1 MHHHYL
7 NTINLLGSSTNCSKI
22 ESNNNKDM
30 FTGKDKSDDLPIL
43 SNSSSITK
51 RTAWKNNEI
60 QVAEIGNYAEE
71 GIPQYFRTS
80 HYAILFITQGTLSGK
95 FNMVDFE
102 MKAPAAF
109 YVFNDHVLHYNNS
122 SPDLKVRLLSFSPV
136 IAEELSL
143 SLHYND
149 VQYAYARP
157 AAQLDE
163 TSMQTIMHYLDLME
177 ILMQKESQER
187 RTTIIKLIQ
196 SLSSFFYEFHA
207 NSLSS
212 QKPFSRSEELAG
224 QFLSLVDMHCHEHH
238 NIKWYADA
246 LHLTPVYVSNVVK
259 QVTGQ
264 TAGDNI
270 TDCLVRKAKSM
281 LLTSTLSVQQI
292 SDRLG
297 FQNQS
302 HFGTFFR
309 RAVGT
314 SPQKFRKND

>member
-1 MHHHYL
+1 M
-7 NTINLLGSSTNCSKI
+7 NTDKNR
-22 ESNNNKDM
+22 NNE
-30 FTGKDKSDDLPIL
+30 LPVL
-43 SNSSSITK
+43 FDSSSIIR
-51 RTAWKNNEI
+51 RTAWENNEI
-60 QVAEIGNYAEE
+60 LVAEIGNYADENM
-71 GIPQYFRTS
+71 PKYFRTS
-80 HYAILFITQGTLSGK
+80 HYAILFVTQGSLSGRV
-95 FNMVDFE
+95 NMVDFE
-102 MKAPAAF
+102 MKAPAAV
-109 YVFNDHVLHYNNS
+109 YIFNDHVLHYNSS
-122 SPDLKVRLLSFSPV
+122 SPDLKVRLISFSPV

-143 SLHYND
+143 SLHYDN

-259 QVTGQ
+259 QVTGR

-270 TDCLVRKAKSM
+270 TDCLVRKAKSL
-281 LLTSTLSVQQI
+281 LLTSTLSIQQI

>member
-1 MHHHYL
+1 M
-7 NTINLLGSSTNCSKI
+7 NTDKNR
-22 ESNNNKDM
+22 NNE
-30 FTGKDKSDDLPIL
+30 LPVL
-43 SNSSSITK
+43 FDSSSIIR
-51 RTAWKNNEI
+51 RTAWENNEI
-60 QVAEIGNYAEE
+60 LVAEIGNYADENM
-71 GIPQYFRTS
+71 PKYFRTS
-80 HYAILFITQGTLSGK
+80 HYAILFVTQGSLSGRV
-95 FNMVDFE
+95 NMVDFE
-102 MKAPAAF
+102 MKAPAAV
-109 YVFNDHVLHYNNS
+109 YIFNDHVLHYNSS
-122 SPDLKVRLLSFSPV
+122 SPDLKVRLISFSPV

-143 SLHYND
+143 SLHYDNL
-149 VQYAYARP
+149 QYAYARP

-187 RTTIIKLIQ
+187 RATIIKLIQ
-196 SLSSFFYEFHA
+196 SLSSYFYEFHA

-309 RAVGT
+309 RAVGV

>member
-1 MHHHYL
+1 M
-7 NTINLLGSSTNCSKI
+7 NT
-22 ESNNNKDM
+22 
-30 FTGKDKSDDLPIL
+30 DKNRNDELPVL
-43 SNSSSITK
+43 FDSSSIIR
-51 RTAWKNNEI
+51 RTAWENNEI
-60 QVAEIGNYAEE
+60 LVAEIGNYADENM
-71 GIPQYFRTS
+71 PKYFRTS
-80 HYAILFITQGTLSGK
+80 HYAILFVTQGSLSGRV
-95 FNMVDFE
+95 NMVDFE
-102 MKAPAAF
+102 MKAPAAV
-109 YVFNDHVLHYNNS
+109 YIFNDHVLHYNNS
-122 SPDLKVRLLSFSPV
+122 SPDLKVRLISFSPV

-143 SLHYND
+143 SLPYDNL
-149 VQYAYARP
+149 QYAYARP

-270 TDCLVRKAKSM
+270 TDCLVRKAKSL
-281 LLTSTLSVQQI
+281 LLTSTLSIQQI

-314 SPQKFRKND
+314 SPQKFRRNN

>member
-1 MHHHYL
+1 
-7 NTINLLGSSTNCSKI
+7 
-22 ESNNNKDM
+22 M
-30 FTGKDKSDDLPIL
+30 FTERNRNDGLPVVSD
-43 SNSSSITK
+43 SSSIIK

-80 HYAILFITQGTLSGK
+80 HYAVLFVTQGTLSAK
-95 FNMVDFE
+95 FNMIDFE
-102 MKAPAAF
+102 MKAPAAV
-109 YVFNDHVLHYNNS
+109 YIFNDHVLHYNSS

-143 SLHYND
+143 SLHYDN
-149 VQYAYARP
+149 VHYAYARP

-163 TSMQTIMHYLDLME
+163 TSMQTIMHYLDLLE
-177 ILMQKESQER
+177 ALMQKESQGR
-187 RTTIIKLIQ
+187 RATIIQLIM
-196 SLSSFFYEFHA
+196 SLSSFLFEFHA

-224 QFLSLVDMHCHEHH
+224 QFLSLVDLHCHEHH

-246 LHLTPVYVSNVVK
+246 LHLTPVYISNVVK
-259 QVTGQ
+259 QVTGR
-264 TAGDNI
+264 TAGDNL
-270 TDCLVRKAKSM
+270 TDCLVLKAKSL

-309 RAVGT
+309 RAVGM
-314 SPQKFRKND
+314 SPQKFRRGD

>member
-1 MHHHYL
+1 M
-7 NTINLLGSSTNCSKI
+7 NT
-22 ESNNNKDM
+22 
-30 FTGKDKSDDLPIL
+30 DKNRNDELPVL
-43 SNSSSITK
+43 FDSSSIIR
-51 RTAWKNNEI
+51 RTAWENNEI
-60 QVAEIGNYAEE
+60 LVAEIGNYADEN
-71 GIPQYFRTS
+71 IPKYFRTS
-80 HYAILFITQGTLSGK
+80 HYAILFITQGSLSGRV
-95 FNMVDFE
+95 NMVDFE
-102 MKAPAAF
+102 IKAPSAI
-109 YVFNDHVLHYNNS
+109 YIFNDHVLHYNSS

-143 SLHYND
+143 SLHYDNL
-149 VQYAYARP
+149 QFAYARP

-163 TSMQTIMHYLDLME
+163 TSMQAIMHYLDLME
-177 ILMQKESQER
+177 ILMQKESPER

-196 SLSSFFYEFHA
+196 SLSSYFYEFHA

-259 QVTGQ
+259 QVTGR

-270 TDCLVRKAKSM
+270 TDCLVRKAKSL
-281 LLTSTLSVQQI
+281 LLTSTLSIQQI

-314 SPQKFRKND
+314 SPQKFRRND

>member
-1 MHHHYL
+1 M
-7 NTINLLGSSTNCSKI
+7 NT
-22 ESNNNKDM
+22 NKNRNDE
-30 FTGKDKSDDLPIL
+30 LPVL
-43 SNSSSITK
+43 FDSSSIIR
-51 RTAWKNNEI
+51 RTAWENNEI
-60 QVAEIGNYAEE
+60 LVAEIGNYADES
-71 GIPQYFRTS
+71 IPKYFRTS
-80 HYAILFITQGTLSGK
+80 HYAILFITQGSLSGRV
-95 FNMVDFE
+95 NMVDFE
-102 MKAPAAF
+102 MKAPAAV
-109 YVFNDHVLHYNNS
+109 YIFNDHVLHYNSS
-122 SPDLKVRLLSFSPV
+122 SPDLKVRLISFSPV
-136 IAEELSL
+136 IAEELSR
-143 SLHYND
+143 SLKYDNLH
-149 VQYAYARP
+149 YAYARP

-163 TSMQTIMHYLDLME
+163 TSMQTIMHYLDLIE
-177 ILMQKESQER
+177 NLMQKESQER

-196 SLSSFFYEFHA
+196 SLSSFFNEFHA
-207 NSLSS
+207 DSLSS

-259 QVTGQ
+259 QVTGR

-270 TDCLVRKAKSM
+270 TDCLVRKSKSL
-281 LLTSTLSVQQI
+281 LLTSTLSIQQI

-314 SPQKFRKND
+314 SPQKFRRND

>member
-1 MHHHYL
+1 M
-7 NTINLLGSSTNCSKI
+7 NT
-22 ESNNNKDM
+22 
-30 FTGKDKSDDLPIL
+30 DKNRNDELPVL
-43 SNSSSITK
+43 FDSSSIIK
-51 RTAWKNNEI
+51 RTALENNEI
-60 QVAEIGNYAEE
+60 QVAEIGNYDDEN
-71 GIPQYFRTS
+71 IPKYFRTS
-80 HYAILFITQGTLSGK
+80 HYAILFITQGSLSGRV
-95 FNMVDFE
+95 NMVDFE
-102 MKAPAAF
+102 MKAPAAV
-109 YVFNDHVLHYNNS
+109 YIFNDHVLHYNSS
-122 SPDLKVRLLSFSPV
+122 SPDLKVRLLSFSPM

-143 SLHYND
+143 SLPYDNL
-149 VQYAYARP
+149 QYAYARP

-207 NSLSS
+207 DSLSS

-259 QVTGQ
+259 QVTGR

-270 TDCLVRKAKSM
+270 TDCLVRKAKSL
-281 LLTSTLSVQQI
+281 LLTSTLSIQQI

-314 SPQKFRKND
+314 SPQKFRRND

>member
-1 MHHHYL
+1 M
-7 NTINLLGSSTNCSKI
+7 NT
-22 ESNNNKDM
+22 
-30 FTGKDKSDDLPIL
+30 DKNRNDELPVL
-43 SNSSSITK
+43 FDSSSIIR
-51 RTAWKNNEI
+51 RTAWENNEI
-60 QVAEIGNYAEE
+60 LVAEIGNYADES
-71 GIPQYFRTS
+71 IPKYFRTS
-80 HYAILFITQGTLSGK
+80 HYAILFITQGSLSGRV
-95 FNMVDFE
+95 NMVDFE
-102 MKAPAAF
+102 MKAPAAV
-109 YVFNDHVLHYNNS
+109 YIFNDHVLHYNSS
-122 SPDLKVRLLSFSPV
+122 SPDLKVRLISFSPV

-143 SLHYND
+143 SLHYDNL
-149 VQYAYARP
+149 QYAYARP

-207 NSLSS
+207 DSLSS

-259 QVTGQ
+259 QVTGR

-270 TDCLVRKAKSM
+270 TDCLVRKAKSL
-281 LLTSTLSVQQI
+281 LLTSTLSIQQI

-314 SPQKFRKND
+314 SPQKFRRND

>member
-1 MHHHYL
+1 M
-7 NTINLLGSSTNCSKI
+7 NTDKNR
-22 ESNNNKDM
+22 NNE
-30 FTGKDKSDDLPIL
+30 LPVL
-43 SNSSSITK
+43 FDSSSIIR
-51 RTAWKNNEI
+51 RTAWENNEI
-60 QVAEIGNYAEE
+60 LVAEIGNYADENM
-71 GIPQYFRTS
+71 PKYFRTS
-80 HYAILFITQGTLSGK
+80 HYAILFVTQGSLSGRV
-95 FNMVDFE
+95 NMVDFE
-102 MKAPAAF
+102 MKAPAAV
-109 YVFNDHVLHYNNS
+109 YIFNDHVLHYNSS
-122 SPDLKVRLLSFSPV
+122 SPDLKVRLISFSPV

-143 SLHYND
+143 SLHYDNL
-149 VQYAYARP
+149 QYAYARP

-259 QVTGQ
+259 QVTGR

-270 TDCLVRKAKSM
+270 TDCLVRKAKSL

>member
-1 MHHHYL
+1 M
-7 NTINLLGSSTNCSKI
+7 NT
-22 ESNNNKDM
+22 
-30 FTGKDKSDDLPIL
+30 DKNRNDELPVL
-43 SNSSSITK
+43 FDSSSIIR
-51 RTAWKNNEI
+51 RTAWENNEI
-60 QVAEIGNYAEE
+60 LVAEIGNYADENM
-71 GIPQYFRTS
+71 PKYFRTS
-80 HYAILFITQGTLSGK
+80 HYAILFVTQGSLSGRV
-95 FNMVDFE
+95 NMVDFE
-102 MKAPAAF
+102 MKAPAAV
-109 YVFNDHVLHYNNS
+109 YIFNDHVLHYNNS
-122 SPDLKVRLLSFSPV
+122 SPDLKVRLISFSPV

-143 SLHYND
+143 SLPYDNL
-149 VQYAYARP
+149 QYAYARP

-187 RTTIIKLIQ
+187 WTTIIKLIQ
-196 SLSSFFYEFHA
+196 SLSSYFYEFHA

-259 QVTGQ
+259 QVTGR

-270 TDCLVRKAKSM
+270 TDCLVRKAKSL
-281 LLTSTLSVQQI
+281 LLTSTLSIQQI

-314 SPQKFRKND
+314 SPQKFRRNN

>member
-1 MHHHYL
+1 M
-7 NTINLLGSSTNCSKI
+7 NIETNRNDNLPVL
-22 ESNNNKDM
+22 
-30 FTGKDKSDDLPIL
+30 SD
-43 SNSSSITK
+43 SSSIIK

-80 HYAILFITQGTLSGK
+80 HYAVLFVTQGTLSAK
-95 FNMVDFE
+95 FNMIDFE
-102 MKAPAAF
+102 MKAPAAV
-109 YVFNDHVLHYNNS
+109 YIFNDHVLHYNSS

-136 IAEELSL
+136 IAEKLSL
-143 SLHYND
+143 SLHYDN
-149 VQYAYARP
+149 VHYAYARP

-163 TSMQTIMHYLDLME
+163 TSMQTIMHYLDLLE
-177 ILMQKESQER
+177 TLMQKESQGR
-187 RTTIIKLIQ
+187 RATIIQLIQ
-196 SLSSFFYEFHA
+196 SLSSFLYEFHA

-246 LHLTPVYVSNVVK
+246 LHLTPVYISNAVK
-259 QVTGQ
+259 QVTGR

-270 TDCLVRKAKSM
+270 TDCLIRKAKSL

-309 RAVGT
+309 RAVGM
-314 SPQKFRKND
+314 SPQKFRRRD

>member
-1 MHHHYL
+1 M
-7 NTINLLGSSTNCSKI
+7 NT
-22 ESNNNKDM
+22 
-30 FTGKDKSDDLPIL
+30 DKNRNDELPVL
-43 SNSSSITK
+43 FDSSSIIK
-51 RTAWKNNEI
+51 RTAWENNEI
-60 QVAEIGNYAEE
+60 QVAEIGNYADEN
-71 GIPQYFRTS
+71 IPKYFRTS
-80 HYAILFITQGTLSGK
+80 HYAVLFITQGTLSGRV
-95 FNMVDFE
+95 NMVDFE
-102 MKAPAAF
+102 MKAPAAV
-109 YVFNDHVLHYNNS
+109 YIFNDHVLHYNSS
-122 SPDLKVRLLSFSPV
+122 SPDLKVRLLSFSPM

-143 SLHYND
+143 SLPYDNL
-149 VQYAYARP
+149 QYAYARP

-187 RTTIIKLIQ
+187 RATIIKLIQ

-212 QKPFSRSEELAG
+212 QKPFSRTEELAG

-259 QVTGQ
+259 QVTGR

-270 TDCLVRKAKSM
+270 TDCLVRKAKSL
-281 LLTSTLSVQQI
+281 LLTSTLSIQQI

-314 SPQKFRKND
+314 SPQKFRRND

>member
-1 MHHHYL
+1 M
-7 NTINLLGSSTNCSKI
+7 NTDKNR
-22 ESNNNKDM
+22 NNE
-30 FTGKDKSDDLPIL
+30 LPVL
-43 SNSSSITK
+43 FDSSSIIR
-51 RTAWKNNEI
+51 RTAWENNEI
-60 QVAEIGNYAEE
+60 LVAEIGNYADENM
-71 GIPQYFRTS
+71 PKYFRTS
-80 HYAILFITQGTLSGK
+80 HYAILFVTQGSLSGRV
-95 FNMVDFE
+95 NMVDFE
-102 MKAPAAF
+102 MKAPAAV
-109 YVFNDHVLHYNNS
+109 YIFNDHVLHYNSS
-122 SPDLKVRLLSFSPV
+122 SPDLKVRLISFSPV

-143 SLHYND
+143 SLHYDNL
-149 VQYAYARP
+149 QYAYARP

-207 NSLSS
+207 DSLSS

-259 QVTGQ
+259 QVTGR

-270 TDCLVRKAKSM
+270 TDCLVRKAKSL
-281 LLTSTLSVQQI
+281 LLTSTLSIQQI

-314 SPQKFRKND
+314 SPQKFRRND

>member
-1 MHHHYL
+1 
-7 NTINLLGSSTNCSKI
+7 
-22 ESNNNKDM
+22 
-30 FTGKDKSDDLPIL
+30 
-43 SNSSSITK
+43 
-51 RTAWKNNEI
+51 
-60 QVAEIGNYAEE
+60 
-71 GIPQYFRTS
+71 
-80 HYAILFITQGTLSGK
+80 
-95 FNMVDFE
+95 MVDFE
-102 MKAPAAF
+102 MKAPAAV
-109 YVFNDHVLHYNNS
+109 YIFNDHVLHYNSS
-122 SPDLKVRLLSFSPV
+122 SPDLKVRLLSFSPM

-143 SLHYND
+143 SLHYDNL
-149 VQYAYARP
+149 QYAYARP

-259 QVTGQ
+259 QVTGR

-270 TDCLVRKAKSM
+270 TDCLVRKAKSL
-281 LLTSTLSVQQI
+281 LLTSTLSLQQI

-314 SPQKFRKND
+314 SPQKFRRND

>member
-1 MHHHYL
+1 M
-7 NTINLLGSSTNCSKI
+7 NT
-22 ESNNNKDM
+22 
-30 FTGKDKSDDLPIL
+30 DKNRNDELPVL
-43 SNSSSITK
+43 FDSSSIIR
-51 RTAWKNNEI
+51 RTAWENNEI
-60 QVAEIGNYAEE
+60 LVAEIGNYADEN
-71 GIPQYFRTS
+71 IPTYFRTS
-80 HYAILFITQGTLSGK
+80 HYAILFVTQGSLSGRV
-95 FNMVDFE
+95 NMVDFE
-102 MKAPAAF
+102 MKAPAAI
-109 YVFNDHVLHYNNS
+109 YISNDHVLHYNSS

-143 SLHYND
+143 SLHYDNL
-149 VQYAYARP
+149 QYAYARP

-177 ILMQKESQER
+177 ILMQKESQGR
-187 RTTIIKLIQ
+187 RTTIIQLIQ
-196 SLSSFFYEFHA
+196 SLSSFLYEFHA

-246 LHLTPVYVSNVVK
+246 LHLTPVYISNAVK
-259 QVTGQ
+259 QVTGR

-270 TDCLVRKAKSM
+270 TDCLVRKAKSL

-309 RAVGT
+309 RAVGM
-314 SPQKFRKND
+314 SPQKFRRGD